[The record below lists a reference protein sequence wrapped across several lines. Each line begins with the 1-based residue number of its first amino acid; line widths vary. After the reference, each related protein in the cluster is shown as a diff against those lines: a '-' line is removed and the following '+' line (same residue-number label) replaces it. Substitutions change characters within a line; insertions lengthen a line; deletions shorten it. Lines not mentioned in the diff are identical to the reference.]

1 MAFIVKQIEKAR
13 KISLEAGQDK
23 YIAYFI
29 NTSRNASLKEA
40 TDQMLIADGFADC
53 IVEE

>member
-13 KISLEAGQDK
+13 KISMDAGQAK
-23 YIAYFI
+23 YRAYFI

-40 TDQMLIADGFADC
+40 TDQMLIADGFGDC
-53 IVEE
+53 IVEA

>member
-13 KISLEAGQDK
+13 KISVEAGREK
-23 YIAYFI
+23 YRAYFM
-29 NTSRNASLKEA
+29 NTRRNESLKEA

-53 IVEE
+53 IVEA

>member
-13 KISLEAGQDK
+13 KISLEAGQAK
-23 YIAYFI
+23 YRAYFI
-29 NTSRNASLKEA
+29 NTSRNAALKEA
-40 TDQMLIADGFADC
+40 TDQMLIDDGFADC